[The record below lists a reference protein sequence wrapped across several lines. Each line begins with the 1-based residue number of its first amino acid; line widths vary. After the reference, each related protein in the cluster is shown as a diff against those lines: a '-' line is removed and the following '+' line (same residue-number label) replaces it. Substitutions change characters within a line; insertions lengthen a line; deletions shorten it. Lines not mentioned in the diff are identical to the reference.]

1 MIRVTVWHEETE
13 KGREKEFPDFYYYAP
28 EKQALMDTYYPEGMG
43 KAIAAFL
50 QDGDTE
56 TRVSYISDDE
66 QGLSEAV
73 LAETDVLIWWAH
85 CRHKAVEDALV
96 RRVCDRVLGGMGMIF
111 LHSAHES
118 KPFQTILGTSG
129 ALSWREDGD
138 RQDIWAIE
146 PNHPIAA
153 GVPHIVLEHEETYAE
168 PFSIPAPDELVY
180 ISSYEGG
187 EVFRSGCCWK
197 RGLGKLFYF
206 SPGHE
211 TWPNLNHPDVQQV
224 IRNAVRWAAPVGAV
238 GQRPKSVHIIKRE
251 L

>member
-13 KGREKEFPDFYYYAP
+13 KGKEALFTDLPCYTP
-28 EKQALMDTYYPEGMG
+28 ERKAKIDGLYPEGMG
-43 KAIAAFL
+43 RTIAAFL
-50 QDGDTE
+50 EEEGVE
-56 TRVSYISDDE
+56 TRVSYLTDEE
-66 QGLSEAV
+66 QGLSEAI
-73 LAETDVLIWWAH
+73 LEKTDVLVWWGH
-85 CRHKAVEDALV
+85 RRHQVVEDALV

-129 ALSWREDGD
+129 ALSWREDDD

-146 PNHPIAA
+146 PNHPIAK

-197 RGLGKLFYF
+197 RGLGRLFYF

-211 TWPNLNHPDVQQV
+211 TWPNLHHPDVQQV
-224 IRNAVRWAAPVGAV
+224 IRNAVHWAAPASDVKA
-238 GQRPKSVHIIKRE
+238 RPKSVHIQKRE
-251 L
+251 M